1 MQGFV
6 GRLRHIA
13 AAGAVLAG
21 ALAAVL
27 PTILAMLTLS
37 GSRVAAQTP
46 QDVQRLAEQA
56 IRRLDLQTDF
66 PAAPELPRFKLPQ
79 LPPELLWIVIAGAV
93 AVLIYAF
100 RDLIPIL
107 RSRQGSDWAT
117 DEGGEGNG
125 KPGTPAAVLGAA
137 DELAAEGRFVEAM
150 HVLLLQGLAAI
161 RVSLDEEFA
170 DSLTSREILRRAR
183 LSDTG
188 RSSLRDIVDRV
199 ELTYFGQR
207 PAALADYVAC
217 RTSFNV
223 LTQALHGHPLQGGAS
238 A

>member
-37 GSRVAAQTP
+37 GSRVAAQAP

-79 LPPELLWIVIAGAV
+79 LPPELLWIAVAV

-137 DELAAEGRFVEAM
+137 DE
-150 HVLLLQGLAAI
+150 
-161 RVSLDEEFA
+161 
-170 DSLTSREILRRAR
+170 
-183 LSDTG
+183 
-188 RSSLRDIVDRV
+188 
-199 ELTYFGQR
+199 
-207 PAALADYVAC
+207 
-217 RTSFNV
+217 
-223 LTQALHGHPLQGGAS
+223 
-238 A
+238 